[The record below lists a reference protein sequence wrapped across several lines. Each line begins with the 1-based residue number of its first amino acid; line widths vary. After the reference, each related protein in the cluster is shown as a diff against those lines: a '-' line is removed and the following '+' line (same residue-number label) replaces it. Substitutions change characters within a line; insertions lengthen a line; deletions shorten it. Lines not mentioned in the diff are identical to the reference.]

1 VLNAI
6 APYWESLMGGAADLS
21 PSTKT
26 NLTFDAAGDLEPN
39 NYGGRNMH
47 FGIREHAMGAI
58 ANGMAVSKLRPY
70 ASTFLIFSDYMKGAM
85 RLSALMGVPVTY
97 VFTHDS
103 IGLGED
109 GPTHQAIEQ
118 LATLR
123 ATPDMIVMR
132 PADAN
137 ETAECWRA
145 ALSQNAKPV
154 SMALSRQALPTF
166 DRETYAPAS
175 GVAKGGYVLAGAGD
189 ETPEVIL
196 IGTGSEVSLCVGA
209 YEKLVAEGVK
219 ARVVSLPS
227 WELFE
232 GQDQAYR
239 AEVLPPAVT
248 ARVTVEAAAALGWD
262 RYAGPTGAIIAMRS
276 FGASAPGKDVQ
287 KRFGFTVD
295 AVYEAAKAQLTRDRA
310 L

>member
-1 VLNAI
+1 M
-6 APYWESLMGGAADLS
+6 S
-21 PSTKT
+21 
-26 NLTFDAAGDLEPN
+26 
-39 NYGGRNMH
+39 
-47 FGIREHAMGAI
+47 
-58 ANGMAVSKLRPY
+58 NGMAVSKLRPF

-85 RLSALMGVPVTY
+85 RLSALMGLPVTY

-123 ATPDMIVMR
+123 ATPGMIVLR

-137 ETAECWRA
+137 ETAEAWRA
-145 ALSQNAKPV
+145 ALGQSARPV
-154 SMALSRQALPTF
+154 AMALTRQALPTL
-166 DRETYAPAS
+166 DREKYAPAS
-175 GVAKGGYVLAGAGD
+175 GLAKGGYVLAGAAD
-189 ETPEVIL
+189 ETPDVIL
-196 IGTGSEVSLCVGA
+196 IATGSEVSLCVEA
-209 YEKLVAEGVK
+209 YEKLTAEGVK

-239 AEVLPPAVT
+239 DEVLPPAVG

-262 RYAGPTGAIIAMRS
+262 RYAGPHGAIIAMRS
-276 FGASAPGKDVQ
+276 FGASAPAKDLQ
-287 KRFGFTVD
+287 KRFGFTAD
-295 AVYEAAKAQLTRDRA
+295 AVYEAAKAQLTRERA
-310 L
+310 RP

>member
-1 VLNAI
+1 ML
-6 APYWESLMGGAADLS
+6 
-21 PSTKT
+21 
-26 NLTFDAAGDLEPN
+26 F
-39 NYGGRNMH
+39 R
-47 FGIREHAMGAI
+47 
-58 ANGMAVSKLRPY
+58 
-70 ASTFLIFSDYMKGAM
+70 
-85 RLSALMGVPVTY
+85 
-97 VFTHDS
+97 
-103 IGLGED
+103 
-109 GPTHQAIEQ
+109 
-118 LATLR
+118 
-123 ATPDMIVMR
+123 
-132 PADAN
+132 
-137 ETAECWRA
+137 
-145 ALSQNAKPV
+145 SQNAKPV